1 MFPPTLF
8 GQADPLPD
16 EFSEP
21 VTLTPTQGGLGMPD
35 LTTEAL
41 QHYSATKTFTK
52 QHVESIKFQIEF
64 MNTNE
69 QLVEELKRDLRT
81 LKAESTKSKIESIDA
96 SLNPELLRLIQQA
109 RDQDASSLLDVMS
122 LKDQGLALNKQEF
135 RGSLRLRYNLPLQGL
150 PSTYVCGQPFN
161 LSHALSCKKG
171 RFMTE

>member
-16 EFSEP
+16 ELSEP
-21 VTLTPTQGGLGMPD
+21 VTLPPTQRRLGMPD
-35 LTTEAL
+35 LTTEAPR
-41 QHYSATKTFTK
+41 QYSASKTFTK

-81 LKAESTKSKIESIDA
+81 LKVESTKSKLESNDA

-109 RDQDASSLLDVMS
+109 RDKDASSLLDAMP
-122 LKDQGLALNKQEF
+122 LKDQDLALNKQEF
-135 RGSLRLRYNLPLQGL
+135 RGSLRLRYNLPLQDL
-150 PSTYVCGQPFN
+150 P
-161 LSHALSCKKG
+161 AI
-171 RFMTE
+171 